1 MKPAFH
7 QVFTSLLFSSISKN
21 RAQNLK
27 KIAFLTKSSRIS
39 LVDLIIFFF
48 YCRRLK
54 RKRTNNFSKN
64 NLNAVWMTLQ
74 RCQKDIF
81 ASRYSPFDVTLPFSK
96 KKQKTKNSSIFHT
109 FETRLTNTLEIIES
123 IFTLSTIL
131 AWWRRTFIIIH
142 LALFPRKPVL
152 TLTPEIGKFRITS
165 TIIHAWI
172 ALTMVD

>member
-1 MKPAFH
+1 MAFQ
-7 QVFTSLLFSSISKN
+7 QVLVTSLSFSSISKS

-39 LVDLIIFFF
+39 LVDLILFFF

-74 RCQKDIF
+74 RRQKDIF
-81 ASRYSPFDVTLPFSK
+81 ASRYSLFDVTLPFSK
-96 KKQKTKNSSIFHT
+96 KEKQKTKNSSTFHT

-131 AWWRRTFIIIH
+131 AWWHRTFIIIH